1 MGYFFDYLNGSSA
14 QGNGYSISRA
24 DRQPCPVCGHPTGDC
39 AGEDAIDYVVGFDL
53 NSNKATPMYFLEE
66 DYWEERDITPYT
78 RARVLVHKKGSS
90 ITRDE
95 AIRIGL
101 LKQD

>member
-1 MGYFFDYLNGSSA
+1 MGYFFDYFNNIGA
-14 QGNGYSISRA
+14 QGNGYLVTRA

-39 AGEDAIDYVVGFDL
+39 AGEGSIDYVVGFDTKT
-53 NSNKATPMYFLEE
+53 NKATPMYFVEQ

-95 AIRIGL
+95 AVRIGL